1 MKKFWFLNIV
11 VVFVTALSFVSC
23 DEVVTDDKGV
33 VRCVETTEGHG
44 TAYNKKYKVKVRITS
59 RHNTFDYTLYTNKSY
74 RVGDSIY
81 IR

>member
-1 MKKFWFLNIV
+1 MGKVWLLNIV

-33 VRCVETTEGHG
+33 VRCVETTDGHTSYG
-44 TAYNKKYKVKVRITS
+44 KKYKVEVRITS
-59 RHNTFDYTLYTNKSY
+59 GYNIFNYTLYTNKSY

-81 IR
+81 IK